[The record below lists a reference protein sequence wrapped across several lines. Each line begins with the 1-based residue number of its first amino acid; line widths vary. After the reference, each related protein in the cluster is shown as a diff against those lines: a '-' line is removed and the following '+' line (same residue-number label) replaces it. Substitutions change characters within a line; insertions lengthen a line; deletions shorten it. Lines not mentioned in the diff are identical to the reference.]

1 VAVKKAGCFITVEGA
16 DGSGKSTVI
25 SLLYDYL
32 HDRGWDVL
40 LTREPG
46 GIEIAEKIRTIIL
59 NPEHTQMDKRTEA
72 LLYAAARSQHF
83 AERVLPALQAG
94 KVVLCDR
101 FIDSSLAYQGYA
113 RGLGIDEVYAINRF
127 AVGDYMPDLTLFFD
141 VRPEVGLARINANK
155 GREINRLDL
164 EDIRFHQQVQ
174 EGYRLVRERFPERF
188 VTIDAEQSLEQVFE
202 AARTI
207 LEERLQEFRI

>member
-1 VAVKKAGCFITVEGA
+1 MAAKKAGCFITVEGA

-32 HDRGWDVL
+32 HDRGWNVL

-202 AARTI
+202 VARTI